1 MEDENSDQEKFR
13 VQKQKYVSARTD
25 RLGRIRQVDVHLF
38 TCTCVG
44 SVSVGPP
51 AFLEFVAMSKTGAV
65 VDIEKLDKAKRA
77 PTEQTVWAPEDG

>member
-1 MEDENSDQEKFR
+1 M
-13 VQKQKYVSARTD
+13 YVSARTE
-25 RLGRIRQVDVHLF
+25 RLDELGKSFFSF
-38 TCTCVG
+38 TGTCVG